1 MLKVGRRI
9 EKLEHALNVSDRI
22 VHVIRI
28 NYIDSDG
35 RLTGTV
41 VMSEVP
47 ELCVPYQDVVE
58 ENRKETV

>member
-58 ENRKETV
+58 ENSKETV